1 VVLPT
6 VFTGTAVGLGVLSTL
21 VLGIVP
27 EPVLSLASHA
37 ANQLFVG

>member
-1 VVLPT
+1 V
-6 VFTGTAVGLGVLSTL
+6 ATL

-27 EPVLSLASHA
+27 QPVLSLASHA

>member
-1 VVLPT
+1 
-6 VFTGTAVGLGVLSTL
+6 VFTGTAVGVGVVSTL

-27 EPVLSLASHA
+27 ESVLSLASHA

>member
-1 VVLPT
+1 
-6 VFTGTAVGLGVLSTL
+6 VFTGSVVGLGVVATL
-21 VLGIVP
+21 FLGIVP